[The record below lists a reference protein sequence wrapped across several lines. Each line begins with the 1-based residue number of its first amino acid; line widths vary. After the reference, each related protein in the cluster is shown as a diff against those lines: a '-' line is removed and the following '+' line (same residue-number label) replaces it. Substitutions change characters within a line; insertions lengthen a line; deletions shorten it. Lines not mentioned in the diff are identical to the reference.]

1 MEVQSER
8 RFHFDAEP
16 ADLWHAIGSVE
27 RYREW
32 WPWLRSFDAAGLV
45 AGDRWRCTVKPP
57 LPYTVRFTVHLQEVV
72 PVTQIV
78 AAVTGDIEG
87 RARLDIAPVEDGCT
101 VHLRS
106 GLAPANAL
114 LRVLA
119 TVGRPI
125 ARYGHDW
132 VLDVGAGQ
140 FASRAL

>member
-16 ADLWHAIGSVE
+16 AELWHAMGSVE

-32 WPWLRSFDAAGLV
+32 WPWLRSFDA
-45 AGDRWRCTVKPP
+45 
-57 LPYTVRFTVHLQEVV
+57 
-72 PVTQIV
+72 
-78 AAVTGDIEG
+78 
-87 RARLDIAPVEDGCT
+87 
-101 VHLRS
+101 S

>member
-1 MEVQSER
+1 
-8 RFHFDAEP
+8 
-16 ADLWHAIGSVE
+16 
-27 RYREW
+27 
-32 WPWLRSFDAAGLV
+32 
-45 AGDRWRCTVKPP
+45 
-57 LPYTVRFTVHLQEVV
+57 
-72 PVTQIV
+72 
-78 AAVTGDIEG
+78 
-87 RARLDIAPVEDGCT
+87 